1 MVSTILS
8 YLLVVLYNILKKHEY
23 KFCFSRK
30 EAGVTPKL
38 LKRVAREG
46 EEMNEK
52 EEGWYWSALKP
63 FLKRF
68 FLFLGYVSNVAI

>member
-8 YLLVVLYNILKKHEY
+8 YLLDVLYNILKRQEY
-23 KFCFSRK
+23 KFCFSRR

-38 LKRVAREG
+38 LKRAAREG

-63 FLKRF
+63 FLKSF
-68 FLFLGYVSNVAI
+68 NFLWCASNVVI

>member
-8 YLLVVLYNILKKHEY
+8 YLLDVLYNILKRQEY
-23 KFCFSRK
+23 KFCFSRR

-38 LKRVAREG
+38 LKRAAREG

-52 EEGWYWSALKP
+52 DEGWYWSALKP
-63 FLKRF
+63 LLKRF
-68 FLFLGYVSNVAI
+68 FLFLGYASNVAI

>member
-8 YLLVVLYNILKKHEY
+8 YLLDVLYNILKRQEY
-23 KFCFSRK
+23 KFCFSRR

-38 LKRVAREG
+38 LKRAAREG

-63 FLKRF
+63 FLKSF
-68 FLFLGYVSNVAI
+68 NFLWYASNVVI

>member
-1 MVSTILS
+1 MLSTIFS
-8 YLLVVLYNILKKHEY
+8 YLFDVPYNILIRHGY
-23 KFCFSRK
+23 KFCFSRR

-38 LKRVAREG
+38 SKRAAREG

-63 FLKRF
+63 FLKSF
-68 FLFLGYVSNVAI
+68 NF

>member
-1 MVSTILS
+1 MLSTILS
-8 YLLVVLYNILKKHEY
+8 YLFDVLYNILIRQEY
-23 KFCFSRK
+23 KFCFSRR

-38 LKRVAREG
+38 LKRAAREG

-68 FLFLGYVSNVAI
+68 FLFLGYASNVAI

>member
-1 MVSTILS
+1 MLSTILS
-8 YLLVVLYNILKKHEY
+8 YLFDVLYNILIRQELKIW
-23 KFCFSRK
+23 FSCR

-38 LKRVAREG
+38 LKRAAREG

-68 FLFLGYVSNVAI
+68 FLFLGYASNVAI

>member
-8 YLLVVLYNILKKHEY
+8 YLLDVLYNILKRQEY
-23 KFCFSRK
+23 KFCFSRRQ
-30 EAGVTPKL
+30 AGVAPKL
-38 LKRVAREG
+38 LKRAAREG